1 MQTLKVDFINGDFS
15 SKEALEILSQVYAHK
30 IRFHELKNFSHTER
44 HGFADTASL
53 IRIKQL
59 KDALDKLNALLNNV
73 TQSNFNVYIQSDIT
87 LTIT

>member
-30 IRFHELKNFSHTER
+30 IRFHELKNFSHIER
-44 HGFADTASL
+44 FGTTDKTSL
-53 IRIKQL
+53 KRIKEL
-59 KDALDKLNALLNNV
+59 KRSIKHINTHLKRAQK
-73 TQSNFNVYIQSDIT
+73 QSIYIQSDIT